1 VQTLVAAF
9 KYLTLWGLTATQPTP
24 EMVGKSAVYFP
35 LVGLILGLLL
45 GFTNYLL
52 APHVDPE
59 IINVVVIALLI
70 FATGAQH
77 LHGLKNAFDALGSNA
92 AEDSRRTN
100 EALGVAAIVLV
111 ILGKSAAANSM
122 DEVLTLSLL
131 LMPVL
136 ARWALIIFL
145 YGYDSRFDEIP
156 RLIAQ
161 QVNFWPLLASTAA
174 ILALTIYLLGRK
186 GLWIALLV
194 SLFTLFFRG
203 LLHRRHGVLSH
214 ADVRASVELTETLSL
229 ILLAS
234 L

>member
-9 KYLTLWGLTATQPTP
+9 KYLTVWGLAGNKPTP

-45 GFTNYLL
+45 GLSNYIL
-52 APHVDPE
+52 APYVDAE

-70 FATGAQH
+70 SATRAQH
-77 LHGLKNAFDALGSNA
+77 LHGVKKAFDALGA
-92 AEDSRRTN
+92 KTAGQDGRTN
-100 EALGVAAIVLV
+100 ETLGVVAIVLV

-122 DEVLTLSLL
+122 DEILTLSLL

-145 YGYDSRFDEIP
+145 YGYDTRFDEIP
-156 RLIAQ
+156 RLIAK
-161 QVNFWPLLASTAA
+161 QVNFWALLASTAA
-174 ILALTIYLLGRK
+174 ILTLTMYLLGRK

-194 SLFTLFFRG
+194 SIFTLFLRG
-203 LLHRRHGVLSH
+203 VLYRRHGVLSH

>member
-1 VQTLVAAF
+1 MQTLAAAF
-9 KYLTLWGLTATQPTP
+9 KYLTVWGLTGGKPTA
-24 EMVGKSAVYFP
+24 EMIGKSAGYFP

-45 GFTNYLL
+45 GLSNYFL
-52 APHVDPE
+52 APYVSPE

-70 FATGAQH
+70 SATGGQH
-77 LHGLKNAFDALGSNA
+77 LRGIKSSFDALGTNA
-92 AEDSRRTN
+92 AGDDGRSS
-100 EALGVAAIVLV
+100 EALGIAAIVLV

-122 DEVLTLSLL
+122 DEILTLSLF

-136 ARWALIIFL
+136 ARWAMIIFL
-145 YGYDSRFDEIP
+145 YGYATRFDGIP
-156 RLIAQ
+156 RLIAE
-161 QVNFWPLLASTAA
+161 QVKFWPLLASTAA
-174 ILALTIYLLGRK
+174 ILALMTYLLGRT

-194 SLFTLFFRG
+194 SIFTLFLRAA
-203 LLHRRHGVLSH
+203 LYRRHGVLSH